1 MPAPGRRVPH
11 AKRGAT
17 LAAAQQLFTQQGFER
32 TSMDRIAEDAGVSK
46 ATVYAYFASKE
57 VLFRTT
63 LEAMAH
69 AASNRWDGLLTLPGP
84 VAQRLAAVASVLLQ
98 VWTNAARQ
106 DAAYGL
112 VRPPSLPSQIREEM
126 WTLCFERYDS
136 TMRALLA
143 REVAQGALVIDN
155 LPDASVQ
162 FFGLITAVPTEVPAP
177 GMPPDA
183 APAQRYID
191 GAVAAFLR
199 AYRPVPAAPQRP
211 AGERR
216 ARRHRAR
223 RVTTHIHEHARRAL
237 HSARYAG

>member
-1 MPAPGRRVPH
+1 MADTAPAQGPALPAPARRVPH
-11 AKRGAT
+11 AKRGAI
-17 LAAAQQLFTQQGFER
+17 LAAAQQLFTQQGLER

-84 VAQRLAAVASVLLQ
+84 VTQRLAAVASVLLQ
-98 VWTNAARQ
+98 VWTNAARL

-143 REVAQGALVIDN
+143 REVAQGALAIDN

-177 GMPPDA
+177 GRPPDVA
-183 APAQRYID
+183 AAQRYID

-199 AYRPVPAAPQRP
+199 AYRPVPAAPAATGRRTPRAP
-211 AGERR
+211 ASR
-216 ARRHRAR
+216 AESDDA
-223 RVTTHIHEHARRAL
+223 
-237 HSARYAG
+237 HS

>member
-1 MPAPGRRVPH
+1 MPAPARRVPH
-11 AKRGAT
+11 AKRGAI

-162 FFGLITAVPTEVPAP
+162 FFGLITAVP
-177 GMPPDA
+177 PDA

-199 AYRPVPAAPQRP
+199 AYRPVPAAPAATGRRTPRAP
-211 AGERR
+211 ASR
-216 ARRHRAR
+216 AESDDA
-223 RVTTHIHEHARRAL
+223 
-237 HSARYAG
+237 HS

>member
-11 AKRGAT
+11 AKRGAI
-17 LAAAQQLFTQQGFER
+17 LAAAQQLFTQQGLER

-126 WTLCFERYDS
+126 WTLCFERCDS

-162 FFGLITAVPTEVPAP
+162 FFGLITAVPTEC
-177 GMPPDA
+177 
-183 APAQRYID
+183 QRLACHRMQPQRSATSMARWQRSCARI
-191 GAVAAFLR
+191 AR
-199 AYRPVPAAPQRP
+199 CQRRPQRP